1 MPAGA
6 ALFVLIAALCVI
18 GVPVLAIVA
27 YVRVGA
33 VKSGAQAE
41 AALLIRRIYA
51 LEQRLAQIEKGVSA
65 LSAAA
70 SAVPSREPSE
80 VPASAGQ
87 PHVPVTPPASVPSAP
102 VPLQPARP
110 PVSATPPIPSA
121 TTIHP
126 PVHAGTPSREQ
137 APALSSPMSRGR
149 MASDVGDGNFEE
161 VVAGRWLNY
170 VGILALLFAVTF
182 FLKYAF
188 DNNWVG
194 PRGRVGIGLLAGS
207 ILYPWSQH
215 LLTRGYKYFSE
226 GIAGLGAAVL
236 YLSLWA
242 GWHYYHIFPQS
253 TAFAL
258 MIVVTAVT
266 LVVAVGRNS
275 ERIAFLALIGG
286 VITPMLVSTGENH
299 ELSLFTY
306 LVILGAGV
314 LGIAWVRD
322 WKSLPPVQFLATL
335 VYFWGWYG
343 DFYRPSELVT
353 TVIFATVFFLLFA
366 ALPVVR
372 SRRDGELSGLE
383 AAIVLVNSLAYLAAL
398 HQMLWPEN
406 RWALTV
412 AALALAAAH
421 LAAERMLPEKRG
433 TEVRLAR
440 ILYAGLALT
449 FVTLAIPIRL
459 DGRWRTIAW
468 AVQGAVLIWS
478 GLRAQFSAMRWAG
491 LALFAIVAGRLALI
505 SIPADTFLLNERF
518 ATFAICVVCMALSCY
533 FAATSD
539 EELDEQES
547 GAFMVTAIAANILAI
562 AALSLEVWDVFG
574 RMPSLGIDRGHAQ
587 ELALSMLWLVWALGL
602 LGAGFWKKS
611 QAIRWQALVLLG
623 VVIVKV
629 FLFDLSFLEKFY
641 RIVSFLLLGLA
652 LMLISF
658 YYQRQ
663 LLGRKGER
671 KA

>member
-1 MPAGA
+1 MQSGA
-6 ALFVLIAALCVI
+6 ALFILIAALFVI
-18 GVPVLAIVA
+18 GVPVLAIAA
-27 YVRVGA
+27 YVRVNTLKRG
-33 VKSGAQAE
+33 VETE
-41 AALLIRRIYA
+41 AAQLIRRIYA
-51 LEQRLAQIEKGVSA
+51 LEQRLTQIEKGLAA
-65 LSAAA
+65 LPAPAAA
-70 SAVPSREPSE
+70 IPQRESAES
-80 VPASAGQ
+80 PAATAHPPMPAG
-87 PHVPVTPPASVPSAP
+87 PPASVPTPS
-102 VPLQPARP
+102 QPTRP
-110 PVSATPPIPSA
+110 PVVSAPSSIPHMPA
-121 TTIHP
+121 
-126 PVHAGTPSREQ
+126 PVRVN
-137 APALSSPMSRGR
+137 APAPSSPISSAAAASR
-149 MASDVGDGNFEE
+149 ADDGNFEAM
-161 VVAGRWLNY
+161 VAGRWLNY

-207 ILYPWSQH
+207 VLYPWSQH
-215 LLTRGYKYFSE
+215 LLARGYKYFSE

-242 GWHYYHIFPQS
+242 GWHYYHIFPQDI
-253 TAFAL
+253 AFVA

-266 LVVAVGRNS
+266 LLVAVGRNS
-275 ERIAFLALIGG
+275 ERIAFLALVGG
-286 VITPMLVSTGENH
+286 LITPILVSTGENH
-299 ELSLFTY
+299 EVSLFTY
-306 LVILGAGV
+306 LTILGAGV
-314 LGIAWVRD
+314 LAIAWVRD

-335 VYFWGWYG
+335 VYFWGWYSE
-343 DFYRPSELVT
+343 FYRADELAT
-353 TVIFATVFFLLFA
+353 TVLFATVFFVLFA
-366 ALPVVR
+366 ALPAVR
-372 SRRDGELSGLE
+372 GWRDGEFSGLE
-383 AAIVLVNSLAYLAAL
+383 VGIVLVNSLAYLGAL
-398 HQMLWPEN
+398 RQMLWPDN

-412 AALALAAAH
+412 AVLVLAAAH

-433 TEVRLAR
+433 TKVRMAR

-449 FVTLAIPIRL
+449 FATLAIPIRL
-459 DGRWRTIAW
+459 DGRWITIAW

-478 GLRAQFSAMRWAG
+478 GLRVRFAAVRWAG
-491 LALFAIVAGRLALI
+491 LVLFAIVAGRLVLI
-505 SIPADTFLLNERF
+505 PIPADTFLLNARF
-518 ATFAICVVCMALSCY
+518 ATFAICVACMALSCY

-539 EELDEQES
+539 EELSEQES
-547 GAFMVTAIAANILAI
+547 MAFVITSIAANILAI
-562 AALSLEVWDVFG
+562 AASSLEVWDVFG

-602 LGAGFWKKS
+602 LGAGLWKKS
-611 QAIRWQALVLLG
+611 EAIRWQALVLLG

>member
-1 MPAGA
+1 MESGA
-6 ALFVLIAALCVI
+6 ALFILIAALLVI
-18 GVPVLAIVA
+18 GVPVLAISA
-27 YVRVGA
+27 IVRVNTLKRG
-33 VKSGAQAE
+33 VETE
-41 AALLIRRIYA
+41 AAQLIRRMYA
-51 LEQRLAQIEKGVSA
+51 LEQRLTQIEKGQSA
-65 LSAAA
+65 LPAPAAA
-70 SAVPSREPSE
+70 APRREVTDAAPPSI
-80 VPASAGQ
+80 PAA
-87 PHVPVTPPASVPSAP
+87 PPPSVPLPS
-102 VPLQPARP
+102 QPARP
-110 PVSATPPIPSA
+110 SVVSAPASPPRTPA
-121 TTIHP
+121 
-126 PVHAGTPSREQ
+126 PVPQR
-137 APALSSPMSRGR
+137 APALSSSISSVAAARH
-149 MASDVGDGNFEE
+149 DDEGNFEAM
-161 VVAGRWLNY
+161 VAGRWLNY

-207 ILYPWSQH
+207 VLYPWSQH
-215 LLTRGYKYFSE
+215 LLARGYKYFSE

-236 YLSLWA
+236 YLSFWA
-242 GWHYYHIFPQS
+242 GWHYYHIFPQDI
-253 TAFAL
+253 AFVA

-275 ERIAFLALIGG
+275 ERIAFLALLGG
-286 VITPMLVSTGENH
+286 LITPILVSTGENH
-299 ELSLFTY
+299 EVALFTY
-306 LVILGAGV
+306 LTILGAGV

-322 WKSLPPVQFLATL
+322 WKSLPPTQFLATL
-335 VYFWGWYG
+335 VYFWGWYSE
-343 DFYRPSELVT
+343 FYRADELAT
-353 TVIFATVFFLLFA
+353 TVLFATVFFVLFA

-372 SRRDGELSGLE
+372 SWRDGELSGLE
-383 AAIVLVNSLAYLAAL
+383 AGIVLVNSLAYLVAL
-398 HQMLWPEN
+398 REMLWPDN

-412 AALALAAAH
+412 AVLALAAGH

-459 DGRWRTIAW
+459 DGKWITIAW

-478 GLRAQFSAMRWAG
+478 GLRVRIAAMRWAG
-491 LALFAIVAGRLALI
+491 LVLFAIVAGRLAVI
-505 SIPADTFLLNERF
+505 AIPADTFLLNARF
-518 ATFAICVVCMALSCY
+518 ATFAICVACMALSCY

-539 EELDEQES
+539 EELSEGES
-547 GAFMVTAIAANILAI
+547 KSFMITAVAANILAI
-562 AALSLEVWDVFG
+562 AASSLEVWDVFG

-602 LGAGFWKKS
+602 LGAGLWKKS
-611 QAIRWQALVLLG
+611 EAIRWQALVLLG

>member
-1 MPAGA
+1 M
-6 ALFVLIAALCVI
+6 
-18 GVPVLAIVA
+18 
-27 YVRVGA
+27 
-33 VKSGAQAE
+33 
-41 AALLIRRIYA
+41 
-51 LEQRLAQIEKGVSA
+51 
-65 LSAAA
+65 
-70 SAVPSREPSE
+70 
-80 VPASAGQ
+80 
-87 PHVPVTPPASVPSAP
+87 
-102 VPLQPARP
+102 
-110 PVSATPPIPSA
+110 
-121 TTIHP
+121 
-126 PVHAGTPSREQ
+126 
-137 APALSSPMSRGR
+137 
-149 MASDVGDGNFEE
+149 
-161 VVAGRWLNY
+161 VAGRWLNY

-207 ILYPWSQH
+207 VLYPWSQH
-215 LLTRGYKYFSE
+215 LLARGYKYFSE

-242 GWHYYHIFPQS
+242 GWHYYHIFPQDI
-253 TAFAL
+253 AFVA

-266 LVVAVGRNS
+266 LLVAVGRNS
-275 ERIAFLALIGG
+275 ERIAFLALVGG
-286 VITPMLVSTGENH
+286 LITPILVSTGENH
-299 ELSLFTY
+299 EVSLFTY
-306 LVILGAGV
+306 LTILGAGV
-314 LGIAWVRD
+314 LAIAWVRD

-335 VYFWGWYG
+335 VYFWGWYSE
-343 DFYRPSELVT
+343 FYRADELAT
-353 TVIFATVFFLLFA
+353 TVLFATVFFVLFA
-366 ALPVVR
+366 ALPAVR
-372 SRRDGELSGLE
+372 SWRDGEFSGLE
-383 AAIVLVNSLAYLAAL
+383 VGIVLVNSLAYLGAL
-398 HQMLWPEN
+398 RQMLWPDN

-412 AALALAAAH
+412 AVLVLAAAH

-433 TEVRLAR
+433 TKVRMAR

-449 FVTLAIPIRL
+449 FATLAIPIRL
-459 DGRWRTIAW
+459 DGRWITIAW

-478 GLRAQFSAMRWAG
+478 GLRVRFAAVRWAG
-491 LALFAIVAGRLALI
+491 LVLFAIVAGRLVLI
-505 SIPADTFLLNERF
+505 PIPADTFLLNARF
-518 ATFAICVVCMALSCY
+518 ATFAICVACMALSCY
-533 FAATSD
+533 FAANSD
-539 EELDEQES
+539 EELSEQES
-547 GAFMVTAIAANILAI
+547 MAFVITSIAANILAI
-562 AALSLEVWDVFG
+562 AASSLEVWDVFG

-602 LGAGFWKKS
+602 LGAGLWKKS
-611 QAIRWQALVLLG
+611 EAIRWQALVLLG

>member
-1 MPAGA
+1 MQSGA
-6 ALFVLIAALCVI
+6 ALFILIAALFVI
-18 GVPVLAIVA
+18 GVPVLAIAA
-27 YVRVGA
+27 YVRVNTLNRR
-33 VKSGAQAE
+33 VETE
-41 AALLIRRIYA
+41 AAQLIRRIYA
-51 LEQRLAQIEKGVSA
+51 LEQRLTQIEKGLAA
-65 LSAAA
+65 LPAPAAA
-70 SAVPSREPSE
+70 IPQRESAESPVATAHPPM
-80 VPASAGQ
+80 PAE
-87 PHVPVTPPASVPSAP
+87 PPASVPTPSQPTRPSVVSAP
-102 VPLQPARP
+102 SSIPHMPAPVRVNAP
-110 PVSATPPIPSA
+110 APSSPVSSA
-121 TTIHP
+121 AAAR
-126 PVHAGTPSREQ
+126 HA
-137 APALSSPMSRGR
+137 
-149 MASDVGDGNFEE
+149 DDGNFEAM
-161 VVAGRWLNY
+161 VAGRWLNY

-207 ILYPWSQH
+207 VLYPWSQH
-215 LLTRGYKYFSE
+215 LLARGYKYFSE

-242 GWHYYHIFPQS
+242 GWHYYHIFPQDI
-253 TAFAL
+253 AFLA

-266 LVVAVGRNS
+266 LVVAVGRDS
-275 ERIAFLALIGG
+275 ERIAFLALVGG
-286 VITPMLVSTGENH
+286 LITPILVSTGENH
-299 ELSLFTY
+299 EVSLFTY
-306 LVILGAGV
+306 LTILGAGV
-314 LGIAWVRD
+314 LAIAWVRD

-335 VYFWGWYG
+335 VYFWGWYSE
-343 DFYRPSELVT
+343 FYRADELAT
-353 TVIFATVFFLLFA
+353 TVLFATVFFLLFA
-366 ALPVVR
+366 ALPAVR
-372 SRRDGELSGLE
+372 SWRDGEFSGLE
-383 AAIVLVNSLAYLAAL
+383 VGIVLVNSLAYLGAL
-398 HQMLWPEN
+398 RQMLWPDN

-412 AALALAAAH
+412 AVLVLAAAH

-433 TEVRLAR
+433 TKVRVAR
-440 ILYAGLALT
+440 ILYAGLALL

-459 DGRWRTIAW
+459 DGRWITIAW

-478 GLRAQFSAMRWAG
+478 GLRVRFAAVRWAG
-491 LALFAIVAGRLALI
+491 LVLFAIVAGRLVLI
-505 SIPADTFLLNERF
+505 PIPADTFLLNARF
-518 ATFAICVVCMALSCY
+518 ATFAICVACMALSCY
-533 FAATSD
+533 FAATSE
-539 EELDEQES
+539 EELSEQES
-547 GAFMVTAIAANILAI
+547 MAFVITSIAANILAI
-562 AALSLEVWDVFG
+562 AASSLEVWDVFG

-602 LGAGFWKKS
+602 LGAGLWKKS
-611 QAIRWQALVLLG
+611 EAIRWQALVLLG

>member
-6 ALFVLIAALCVI
+6 ALFVLLAALFVI
-18 GVPVLAIVA
+18 GVPVLAIAA
-27 YVRVGA
+27 YVN
-33 VKSGAQAE
+33 VKKLKQSAGAE
-41 AALLIRRIYA
+41 AAQLIRRIYA
-51 LEQRLAQIEKGVSA
+51 LEQRLTQIEKGLAALAAPAAGIPQREATDSA
-65 LSAAA
+65 PTT
-70 SAVPSREPSE
+70 AVPPPIPTAPSLAA
-80 VPASAGQ
+80 PL
-87 PHVPVTPPASVPSAP
+87 PS
-102 VPLQPARP
+102 QPARP
-110 PVSATPPIPSA
+110 SVVSAPAMPPAPHLPAS
-121 TTIHP
+121 
-126 PVHAGTPSREQ
+126 VREQ
-137 APALSSPMSRGR
+137 VPAHPSPISRTVVAGH
-149 MASDVGDGNFEE
+149 GDEGNFEAI
-161 VVAGRWLNY
+161 VAGRWLNY

-207 ILYPWSQH
+207 ILYPWSHH
-215 LLTRGYKYFSE
+215 LLARGYKYFSE

-258 MIVVTAVT
+258 MIVVTAAT

-275 ERIAFLALIGG
+275 ERIAFLALVGG
-286 VITPMLVSTGENH
+286 LIT
-299 ELSLFTY
+299 
-306 LVILGAGV
+306 
-314 LGIAWVRD
+314 
-322 WKSLPPVQFLATL
+322 TL
-335 VYFWGWYG
+335 VYFWGWYS
-343 DFYRPSELVT
+343 DFYRADELVT
-353 TVIFATVFFLLFA
+353 TVLFATVFFVLFA
-366 ALPVVR
+366 ALPLVR
-372 SRRDGELSGLE
+372 SWRDGELSGLE
-383 AAIVLVNSLAYLAAL
+383 AGIVLVNSLAYLAAL
-398 HQMLWPEN
+398 REMLWPDD

-412 AALALAAAH
+412 AVLALAAAH

-433 TEVRLAR
+433 TETRLAR
-440 ILYAGLALT
+440 ILYPGLALT

-459 DGRWRTIAW
+459 DGRWITIAW
-468 AVQGAVLIWS
+468 AVQGAVLIWT
-478 GLRAQFSAMRWAG
+478 GLRVRIAALRWAG

-505 SIPADTFLLNERF
+505 PIPAHTFLLNARF
-518 ATFAICVVCMALSCY
+518 ATFAICVACMGMGCY

-539 EELDEQES
+539 EELGEQES
-547 GAFMVTAIAANILAI
+547 MNFVIAAVVANILAV

-574 RMPSLGIDRGHAQ
+574 RMHSLGIDRGHAQ

-602 LGAGFWKKS
+602 LGAGLWKQS
-611 QAIRWQALVLLG
+611 QTIRWQALVLLG

-629 FLFDLSFLEKFY
+629 FLFDLSFLERFY

-663 LLGRKGER
+663 LLGRKDER

>member
-1 MPAGA
+1 MGLGA
-6 ALFVLIAALCVI
+6 APFILIAVFWAI

-33 VKSGAQAE
+33 VKRAAQAE
-41 AALLIRRIYA
+41 AAQLIRRIYA
-51 LEQRLAQIEKGVSA
+51 LEQRLSQIEKGVSA
-65 LSAAA
+65 LNAAA
-70 SAVPSREPSE
+70 SVIPPREATDAAPTAV
-80 VPASAGQ
+80 A
-87 PHVPVTPPASVPSAP
+87 HPPIPTAPPPSVPLISQPARPSVVSAP
-102 VPLQPARP
+102 VPAPHTP
-110 PVSATPPIPSA
+110 GPV
-121 TTIHP
+121 
-126 PVHAGTPSREQ
+126 REHT
-137 APALSSPMSRGR
+137 PALSQQPMSRGK
-149 MASDVGDGNFEE
+149 MTSDAGGGNFEE

-207 ILYPWSQH
+207 ILYPWSHH
-215 LLTRGYKYFSE
+215 LLDRGYKYFSE

-242 GWHYYHIFPQS
+242 GWHYYHIFSQDI
-253 TAFAL
+253 AFMA
-258 MIVVTAVT
+258 MIAVTAVT

-275 ERIAFLALIGG
+275 ERIAFLALVGG
-286 VITPMLVSTGENH
+286 VITPMLVSTGQNH
-299 ELSLFTY
+299 EVSLFTY
-306 LVILGAGV
+306 LTILGAGV

-335 VYFWGWYG
+335 VYFWGWYS
-343 DFYRPSELVT
+343 DFYGPYELET
-353 TVIFATVFFLLFA
+353 TVMFATVFFILFA

-383 AAIVLVNSLAYLAAL
+383 AAIVLVNSLAYLVAL
-398 HQMLWPEN
+398 RVMLWPEN
-406 RWALTV
+406 RWALTGAV
-412 AALALAAAH
+412 LALAAVH

-459 DGRWRTIAW
+459 DGNWITIAW

-478 GLRAQFSAMRWAG
+478 GLRAQFAALRWAG
-491 LALFAIVAGRLALI
+491 LVLFAIVAGRLALI
-505 SIPADTFLLNERF
+505 SIPADTFLLNARF
-518 ATFAICVVCMALSCY
+518 ATFAISVVCMALSCY

-539 EELDEQES
+539 EELGEQES
-547 GAFMVTAIAANILAI
+547 GAFMVTAIVANILAI
-562 AALSLEVWDVFG
+562 AAFSLEVWDAFE

-611 QAIRWQALVLLG
+611 QAIRWQALMLLG

-663 LLGRKGER
+663 LLGRKDEK

>member
-6 ALFVLIAALCVI
+6 ALSILIAALFVI
-18 GVPVLAIVA
+18 GIPVLAIAA
-27 YVRVGA
+27 YVRVNTLKRG
-33 VKSGAQAE
+33 VETE
-41 AALLIRRIYA
+41 AAQLIRRIYA
-51 LEQRLAQIEKGVSA
+51 LEQRLTQIEKGLSA
-65 LSAAA
+65 LPAPAATVPQREA
-70 SAVPSREPSE
+70 SETPAAVVHPPGPAVP
-80 VPASAGQ
+80 A
-87 PHVPVTPPASVPSAP
+87 ASVPFHS
-102 VPLQPARP
+102 QPARP
-110 PVSATPPIPSA
+110 SVVSAPSSTPHMPAPIRA
-121 TTIHP
+121 
-126 PVHAGTPSREQ
+126 Q
-137 APALSSPMSRGR
+137 APAFSSPIFSTTA
-149 MASDVGDGNFEE
+149 ASDSGEGNFEA

-207 ILYPWSQH
+207 VLYPWSHH
-215 LLTRGYKYFSE
+215 LLARGYKYFSE

-258 MIVVTAVT
+258 MIVVTATT

-275 ERIAFLALIGG
+275 ERIAFLALVGG
-286 VITPMLVSTGENH
+286 LITPMLVSTGENH
-299 ELSLFTY
+299 EVSLFTY
-306 LVILGAGV
+306 LTILGVGV

-335 VYFWGWYG
+335 IYFWGWYSE
-343 DFYRPSELVT
+343 FYRADELAT
-353 TVIFATVFFLLFA
+353 TVLFATMFFVLFA
-366 ALPVVR
+366 ALPMIR
-372 SRRDGELSGLE
+372 SWRDGELSGLE
-383 AAIVLVNSLAYLAAL
+383 ATIVLVNSLAYLAAL
-398 HQMLWPEN
+398 HQMLWPDN

-412 AALALAAAH
+412 AVLALAAAH
-421 LAAERMLPEKRG
+421 LAAERLLPEKRG
-433 TEVRLAR
+433 SDVRLAR

-459 DGRWRTIAW
+459 DGRWITIAW

-478 GLRAQFSAMRWAG
+478 GLRVRFAAMRWAG
-491 LALFAIVAGRLALI
+491 LVLFAIVAGRLALI
-505 SIPADTFLLNERF
+505 SIPADTFLFNPRF
-518 ATFAICVVCMALSCY
+518 ATFVICVGCMALSCY

-539 EELDEQES
+539 EELGEQES
-547 GAFMVTAIAANILAI
+547 MNFVITAMVANILAI
-562 AALSLEVWDVFG
+562 AALSLEVWDVFW

-602 LGAGFWKKS
+602 LGAGLWKKS
-611 QAIRWQALVLLG
+611 QTIRWQALVLLG

-663 LLGRKGER
+663 LLVRKDAR

>member
-1 MPAGA
+1 MGTGA
-6 ALFVLIAALCVI
+6 VPFILIAVLWVI

-33 VKSGAQAE
+33 VKSAAQAE
-41 AALLIRRIYA
+41 AAQLIRRIYA
-51 LEQRLAQIEKGVSA
+51 LEQRLAQIEKSLSA

-70 SAVPSREPSE
+70 SATPVREPAE
-80 VPASAGQ
+80 
-87 PHVPVTPPASVPSAP
+87 PPASVAHPPIPATPPPS
-102 VPLQPARP
+102 VPLPSQPARP
-110 PVSATPPIPSA
+110 SVVFAPLSPAHAPTPVRDHAPGFSAPLSIPTAARHDS
-121 TTIHP
+121 
-126 PVHAGTPSREQ
+126 
-137 APALSSPMSRGR
+137 
-149 MASDVGDGNFEE
+149 DGNFEE

-188 DNNWVG
+188 DNDWVG

-207 ILYPWSQH
+207 ILYPWSHH
-215 LLTRGYKYFSE
+215 LLDRGYKYFSE

-242 GWHYYHIFPQS
+242 GWHYYHIFPQDI
-253 TAFAL
+253 AFAL

-275 ERIAFLALIGG
+275 ERIAFLALVGG

-299 ELSLFTY
+299 EVALFTY

-335 VYFWGWYG
+335 VYFWGWYS
-343 DFYRPSELVT
+343 DFYRADELAT
-353 TVIFATVFFLLFA
+353 TVFFATVFFILFA

-383 AAIVLVNSLAYLAAL
+383 AAIVLVNSLAYLVAL
-398 HQMLWPEN
+398 REMLWPDD

-412 AALALAAAH
+412 AVLALAAAH

-459 DGRWRTIAW
+459 DGRWITIAW

-478 GLRAQFSAMRWAG
+478 GVRAQFSAMRWAG
-491 LALFAIVAGRLALI
+491 LVLFAIVAGRLALI
-505 SIPADTFLLNERF
+505 PIPADTFLLNERF
-518 ATFAICVVCMALSCY
+518 ATFAICVACMALSCY

-539 EELDEQES
+539 EELGEQES

-562 AALSLEVWDVFG
+562 AAFSLEVWDVFG

-611 QAIRWQALVLLG
+611 EAIRWQALMLLG

>member
-1 MPAGA
+1 MGLDA
-6 ALFVLIAALCVI
+6 APFILIAVLWVI
-18 GVPVLAIVA
+18 GVPVLAIIA
-27 YVRVGA
+27 HVRVGA
-33 VKSGAQAE
+33 VKSAAHAE
-41 AALLIRRIYA
+41 AAQLIRRIYA
-51 LEQRLAQIEKGVSA
+51 LEQRLAQIEKGLSA

-70 SAVPSREPSE
+70 SAIPQRDATDAAPTAV
-80 VPASAGQ
+80 A
-87 PHVPVTPPASVPSAP
+87 HPPIATAPPLSVPLPSP
-102 VPLQPARP
+102 PARP
-110 PVSATPPIPSA
+110 SVVSAPLAPTHTPA
-121 TTIHP
+121 
-126 PVHAGTPSREQ
+126 PVRDH
-137 APALSSPMSRGR
+137 APAFSSSLSIPAAARHESE
-149 MASDVGDGNFEE
+149 GNFEE

-207 ILYPWSQH
+207 ILYPWSHH
-215 LLTRGYKYFSE
+215 LLDRGYKYFSE

-275 ERIAFLALIGG
+275 ERIAFLALVGG

-299 ELSLFTY
+299 EVALFTY
-306 LVILGAGV
+306 LTILGAGV

-335 VYFWGWYG
+335 VYFWGWYS
-343 DFYRPSELVT
+343 DFYRADELGT
-353 TVIFATVFFLLFA
+353 TVVFATVFFVLFV

-372 SRRDGELSGLE
+372 SRRDGELSGME
-383 AAIVLVNSLAYLAAL
+383 AAIVLVNSLAYLVAL
-398 HQMLWPEN
+398 RVMLWPEN

-412 AALALAAAH
+412 AVLALAAAH
-421 LAAERMLPEKRG
+421 LAAERMLPEKHG
-433 TEVRLAR
+433 AEVRLAR

-459 DGRWRTIAW
+459 DGKWITIAW
-468 AVQGAVLIWS
+468 AVQGVVLIWS
-478 GLRAQFSAMRWAG
+478 GLRAQFAAMRWAG
-491 LALFAIVAGRLALI
+491 LVLLAIVAGRWALI
-505 SIPADTFLLNERF
+505 SIPADAFLLNARF
-518 ATFAICVVCMALSCY
+518 ATFASCVVCMALSCY

-539 EELDEQES
+539 EELGEQES
-547 GAFMVTAIAANILAI
+547 GAFMVTAIVANILAI
-562 AALSLEVWDVFG
+562 AAFSLEVWDVFG

>member
-6 ALFVLIAALCVI
+6 ALFVLIAALFVI

-33 VKSGAQAE
+33 VKSAAQAE
-41 AALLIRRIYA
+41 AAQLIRRIYA
-51 LEQRLAQIEKGVSA
+51 LEQRLAQIENGLSA
-65 LSAAA
+65 LNAAA
-70 SAVPSREPSE
+70 SAIPQLEPAEPPATVAHPPTPAAHPPSVPLLSQPSRPSA
-80 VPASAGQ
+80 V
-87 PHVPVTPPASVPSAP
+87 SAP
-102 VPLQPARP
+102 VSAPHA
-110 PVSATPPIPSA
+110 PVPNREHAAAPS
-121 TTIHP
+121 
-126 PVHAGTPSREQ
+126 Q
-137 APALSSPMSRGR
+137 PMSRGR
-149 MASDVGDGNFEE
+149 MTSDAGDGNFEE
-161 VVAGRWLNY
+161 MVAGRWLNY

-207 ILYPWSQH
+207 VLYPWSHH
-215 LLTRGYKYFSE
+215 LLARGYKYFSE

-275 ERIAFLALIGG
+275 ERIAFLALVGG

-299 ELSLFTY
+299 EVSLFVY
-306 LVILGAGV
+306 LTILGAGV

-335 VYFWGWYG
+335 VYFWGWYS
-343 DFYRPSELVT
+343 DFYRADELGT
-353 TVIFATVFFLLFA
+353 TVVFATVFFVLFA
-366 ALPVVR
+366 ALPMVR

-383 AAIVLVNSLAYLAAL
+383 AAIVLVNSLAYLVAL
-398 HQMLWPEN
+398 RVMLWPEN

-412 AALALAAAH
+412 AVLALAAAH

-459 DGRWRTIAW
+459 DGRWITVAW

-478 GLRAQFSAMRWAG
+478 GLRARFAAMRWAG
-491 LALFAIVAGRLALI
+491 LVLFAIVAGRLALI
-505 SIPADTFLLNERF
+505 SIPADTFLLNARF
-518 ATFAICVVCMALSCY
+518 ATFAICVVCLALSCY
-533 FAATSD
+533 FAETSD
-539 EELDEQES
+539 EELGEQES

-562 AALSLEVWDVFG
+562 AAFSLEVWDVFA

-611 QAIRWQALVLLG
+611 EAIRWQALVLLG

>member
-1 MPAGA
+1 MQAGA
-6 ALFVLIAALCVI
+6 SLIVLILALFVI

-33 VKSGAQAE
+33 VKRGVEAE
-41 AALLIRRIYA
+41 AAQLIRRIYA
-51 LEQRLAQIEKGVSA
+51 LEQRLTAVEKGLA
-65 LSAAA
+65 GLPAPAAA
-70 SAVPSREPSE
+70 TPRQETAGS
-80 VPASAGQ
+80 PAIIVH
-87 PHVPVTPPASVPSAP
+87 PPTPTAPPISVPSP
-102 VPLQPARP
+102 SQPARP
-110 PVSATPPIPSA
+110 SVVSAPSSTPHMP
-121 TTIHP
+121 P
-126 PVHAGTPSREQ
+126 PVRAQ
-137 APALSSPMSRGR
+137 APALSSPVSSVAAARH
-149 MASDVGDGNFEE
+149 DDDGGFEA

-215 LLTRGYKYFSE
+215 LLARGYKYFSE

-242 GWHYYHIFPQS
+242 GWHYYHIFTQDI
-253 TAFAL
+253 AFVA

-266 LVVAVGRNS
+266 LMVAVGRDS
-275 ERIAFLALIGG
+275 ERIAFLALVGG
-286 VITPMLVSTGENH
+286 LITPILVSTGENH
-299 ELSLFTY
+299 EVSLFTY
-306 LVILGAGV
+306 LTILGAGV
-314 LGIAWVRD
+314 LAIAWVRD

-335 VYFWGWYG
+335 VYFWGWYSE
-343 DFYRPSELVT
+343 FYRADELVT
-353 TVIFATVFFLLFA
+353 TALFATVFFVLFA
-366 ALPVVR
+366 ALPMVR
-372 SRRDGELSGLE
+372 SWRDGEFSGLE
-383 AAIVLVNSLAYLAAL
+383 AGIVLVNSLAYLAAL
-398 HQMLWPEN
+398 RQMLWPDN

-412 AALALAAAH
+412 AVLALAAAH

-433 TEVRLAR
+433 TDVRVAR

-459 DGRWRTIAW
+459 DGNWITIAW
-468 AVQGAVLIWS
+468 AVEGAVLIWG
-478 GLRAQFSAMRWAG
+478 GLRVRFAAMRWAG
-491 LALFAIVAGRLALI
+491 LVMFAIVAGRLVLI
-505 SIPADTFLLNERF
+505 PIPADTFLLNARF
-518 ATFAICVVCMALSCY
+518 ATFAICVACMTLSCY

-539 EELDEQES
+539 EELVPEES
-547 GAFMVTAIAANILAI
+547 MAFVITAIAANILAI
-562 AALSLEVWDVFG
+562 AAASLEVWDVFG

-602 LGAGFWKKS
+602 LGAGLWKKS
-611 QAIRWQALVLLG
+611 EAIRWQALVLLG

>member
-1 MPAGA
+1 MESGA
-6 ALFVLIAALCVI
+6 ALFILIAALLVI
-18 GVPVLAIVA
+18 GVPVLAIAA
-27 YVRVGA
+27 YVRVNTLKRG
-33 VKSGAQAE
+33 VETE
-41 AALLIRRIYA
+41 AAQLIRRMYA
-51 LEQRLAQIEKGVSA
+51 LEQRLTQIEKGLAA
-65 LSAAA
+65 LPAPAATMPQRQTGESPA
-70 SAVPSREPSE
+70 AVAHPPM
-80 VPASAGQ
+80 PAA
-87 PHVPVTPPASVPSAP
+87 PPASVPLPSRPALPSVASAPASPRHTPAP
-102 VPLQPARP
+102 VPQ
-110 PVSATPPIPSA
+110 
-121 TTIHP
+121 H
-126 PVHAGTPSREQ
+126 
-137 APALSSPMSRGR
+137 APALSSPISSAAAARH
-149 MASDVGDGNFEE
+149 GDEGNFEAI
-161 VVAGRWLNY
+161 VAGRWLNY

-207 ILYPWSQH
+207 VLYPWSQH
-215 LLTRGYKYFSE
+215 LLARGYKYFSE

-242 GWHYYHIFPQS
+242 GWHYYHIFPQNI
-253 TAFAL
+253 AFVA

-266 LVVAVGRNS
+266 LAVAVGRNS
-275 ERIAFLALIGG
+275 ERIAFLALVGG
-286 VITPMLVSTGENH
+286 LITPILVSTGENH
-299 ELSLFTY
+299 EVALFTY
-306 LVILGAGV
+306 LTILGAGV

-322 WKSLPPVQFLATL
+322 WKSLPPVQFVATL
-335 VYFWGWYG
+335 VYFWGWYSE
-343 DFYRPSELVT
+343 FYRADEAGI
-353 TVIFATVFFLLFA
+353 TVVFATVFFVLFA

-372 SRRDGELSGLE
+372 SWRDGELSGLE
-383 AAIVLVNSLAYLAAL
+383 VGIVLVNSLAYLAAL
-398 HQMLWPEN
+398 RQMLWPDN

-412 AALALAAAH
+412 AVLTLAAAH

-433 TEVRLAR
+433 TDVRVAR

-459 DGRWRTIAW
+459 DGKWITIAW
-468 AVQGAVLIWS
+468 AAQGAVLIWS
-478 GLRAQFSAMRWAG
+478 GLRVRFAAMRWAG

-505 SIPADTFLLNERF
+505 SIPADTFLLNARF
-518 ATFAICVVCMALSCY
+518 ATFAICVACMALSCY
-533 FAATSD
+533 FAASSD
-539 EELDEQES
+539 EELGEQES
-547 GAFMVTAIAANILAI
+547 MNFVITAVVANILAI

-602 LGAGFWKKS
+602 LGAGLWKKS

>member
-1 MPAGA
+1 MQSGA
-6 ALFVLIAALCVI
+6 ALFILIAALFVI
-18 GVPVLAIVA
+18 GVPVLAIAA
-27 YVRVGA
+27 YVRVNTLKRG
-33 VKSGAQAE
+33 VETE
-41 AALLIRRIYA
+41 AAQLIRRIYA
-51 LEQRLAQIEKGVSA
+51 LEQRLTQIEKGLAA
-65 LSAAA
+65 LPAPAAA
-70 SAVPSREPSE
+70 IPQRESAES
-80 VPASAGQ
+80 PAATAHPPMPAG
-87 PHVPVTPPASVPSAP
+87 PPASVPTPS
-102 VPLQPARP
+102 QPTRP
-110 PVSATPPIPSA
+110 PVVSAPSSIPHMPA
-121 TTIHP
+121 
-126 PVHAGTPSREQ
+126 PVRAN
-137 APALSSPMSRGR
+137 APAPSSPISSAAAASR
-149 MASDVGDGNFEE
+149 ADDGNFEAM
-161 VVAGRWLNY
+161 VAGRWLNY

-207 ILYPWSQH
+207 VLYPWSQH
-215 LLTRGYKYFSE
+215 LLARGYKYFSE

-242 GWHYYHIFPQS
+242 GWHYYHIFPQDI
-253 TAFAL
+253 AFVA

-266 LVVAVGRNS
+266 LLVAVGRNS
-275 ERIAFLALIGG
+275 ERIAFLALVGG
-286 VITPMLVSTGENH
+286 LITPILVSTGENH
-299 ELSLFTY
+299 EVSLFTY
-306 LVILGAGV
+306 LTILGAGV
-314 LGIAWVRD
+314 LAIAWVRD

-335 VYFWGWYG
+335 VYFWGWYSE
-343 DFYRPSELVT
+343 FYRADELAT
-353 TVIFATVFFLLFA
+353 TVLFATVFFVLFA
-366 ALPVVR
+366 ALPAVR
-372 SRRDGELSGLE
+372 SWRDGEFSGLE
-383 AAIVLVNSLAYLAAL
+383 VGIVLVNSLAYLGAL
-398 HQMLWPEN
+398 RQMLWPDN

-412 AALALAAAH
+412 AVLVLAAAH

-433 TEVRLAR
+433 TKVRMAR

-449 FVTLAIPIRL
+449 FATLAIPIRL
-459 DGRWRTIAW
+459 DGRWITIAW

-478 GLRAQFSAMRWAG
+478 GLRVRFAAVRWAG
-491 LALFAIVAGRLALI
+491 LVLFAIVAGRLVLI
-505 SIPADTFLLNERF
+505 PIPADTFLLNARF
-518 ATFAICVVCMALSCY
+518 ATFAICVACMALSCY

-539 EELDEQES
+539 EELSEQES
-547 GAFMVTAIAANILAI
+547 MAFVITSIAANILAI
-562 AALSLEVWDVFG
+562 AAASLEVWDVFG

-602 LGAGFWKKS
+602 LGAGLWKKS
-611 QAIRWQALVLLG
+611 EAIRWQALVLLG

>member
-1 MPAGA
+1 MEFGA
-6 ALFVLIAALCVI
+6 APFILIAVLWVI
-18 GVPVLAIVA
+18 VVPVLAIVA

-33 VKSGAQAE
+33 VKSAAQAE
-41 AALLIRRIYA
+41 AAQLIRRIYA
-51 LEQRLAQIEKGVSA
+51 LEQRLAQIEMGVSA
-65 LSAAA
+65 LNAAA
-70 SAVPSREPSE
+70 SAIPRRETAEPAATVAHPPIPATPSP
-80 VPASAGQ
+80 
-87 PHVPVTPPASVPSAP
+87 SVPLAT
-102 VPLQPARP
+102 QPARP
-110 PVSATPPIPSA
+110 AVVSAPVSAQHVPAPVREHAPP
-121 TTIHP
+121 
-126 PVHAGTPSREQ
+126 
-137 APALSSPMSRGR
+137 LSQPMSRGK
-149 MASDVGDGNFEE
+149 MTSDASDGNFEA

-207 ILYPWSQH
+207 ILYPWSHH
-215 LLTRGYKYFSE
+215 LLDRGYKYFSE

-242 GWHYYHIFPQS
+242 GWHYYHIFSQDV
-253 TAFAL
+253 AFMA
-258 MIVVTAVT
+258 MIAVTALT

-275 ERIAFLALIGG
+275 ERIAFLALLGG
-286 VITPMLVSTGENH
+286 VITPMLVSTGQNH
-299 ELSLFTY
+299 EISLFTY
-306 LVILGAGV
+306 LTILGAGV

-335 VYFWGWYG
+335 VYFWGWYS
-343 DFYRPSELVT
+343 DFYRPNELGT
-353 TVIFATVFFLLFA
+353 TVIFATVFFILFA

-383 AAIVLVNSLAYLAAL
+383 AAIVLVNSLAYLVAL
-398 HQMLWPEN
+398 REMLWPEN
-406 RWALTV
+406 RWALTGAV
-412 AALALAAAH
+412 LALAAVH

-459 DGRWRTIAW
+459 DGNWITIAW

-478 GLRAQFSAMRWAG
+478 GLRAQIAALRWAG

-505 SIPADTFLLNERF
+505 SIPADTFLLNARF
-518 ATFAICVVCMALSCY
+518 ATFAISVVCMALSCY

-539 EELDEQES
+539 QDLGEQES
-547 GAFMVTAIAANILAI
+547 GAFMVTAIVANILAI
-562 AALSLEVWDVFG
+562 AAFSLEIWDVFG